1 VAVTIQQIADAAG
14 VSRGTVDRAL
24 NNRGR
29 VDPDVAQN
37 IRQIAEELGYIK
49 KPRKTGPGK
58 KKICR
63 IGIVTQLAGASFMI
77 KINQGIREA
86 AEELRDRGVEVIL
99 KESMSVDEKEQIR
112 AIRELV
118 SEGID
123 GLALMPVDSEA
134 VRVEINRVIEQE
146 EIPVVTFNSDIVG
159 TKRICFV
166 GMDNKKSGRTAAGLM
181 KLMTGGTGK
190 VLVITGY
197 FTNHSNN
204 SRVAGFIEE
213 LKDSCPEMEVVGV
226 QGSFDD
232 AEEVEKIIVNTMHTI
247 PDLNGILT
255 VSGGQAGIK
264 KAFQSL
270 KPEKRPYVVIYDQT
284 PRNERALRENFAD
297 FLIDQNG
304 YVQGY
309 RPPHILADLL
319 QKKIQPPAE
328 MILTDIIIKTK
339 DNL

>member
-1 VAVTIQQIADAAG
+1 
-14 VSRGTVDRAL
+14 
-24 NNRGR
+24 
-29 VDPDVAQN
+29 
-37 IRQIAEELGYIK
+37 
-49 KPRKTGPGK
+49 
-58 KKICR
+58 
-63 IGIVTQLAGASFMI
+63 
-77 KINQGIREA
+77 
-86 AEELRDRGVEVIL
+86 
-99 KESMSVDEKEQIR
+99 
-112 AIRELV
+112 
-118 SEGID
+118 
-123 GLALMPVDSEA
+123 
-134 VRVEINRVIEQE
+134 
-146 EIPVVTFNSDIVG
+146 
-159 TKRICFV
+159 
-166 GMDNKKSGRTAAGLM
+166 
-181 KLMTGGTGK
+181 
-190 VLVITGY
+190 
-197 FTNHSNN
+197 
-204 SRVAGFIEE
+204 
-213 LKDSCPEMEVVGV
+213 
-226 QGSFDD
+226 
-232 AEEVEKIIVNTMHTI
+232 MHTI

>member
-1 VAVTIQQIADAAG
+1 MNENVRKGILYNTAVIALCFLLTSTGYLAWVYNLAKMVSPQTADALTMVAG
-14 VSRGTVDRAL
+14 YL
-24 NNRGR
+24 F
-29 VDPDVAQN
+29 Q
-37 IRQIAEELGYIK
+37 
-49 KPRKTGPGK
+49 
-58 KKICR
+58 
-63 IGIVTQLAGASFMI
+63 
-77 KINQGIREA
+77 
-86 AEELRDRGVEVIL
+86 
-99 KESMSVDEKEQIR
+99 
-112 AIRELV
+112 
-118 SEGID
+118 
-123 GLALMPVDSEA
+123 
-134 VRVEINRVIEQE
+134 
-146 EIPVVTFNSDIVG
+146 
-159 TKRICFV
+159 
-166 GMDNKKSGRTAAGLM
+166 AAGIGLFAFFVQRGSFQAERYMYTALILYILFLFPSILAHSLTLAAVSGMFMNLLCGFIAGYYLM

-270 KPEKRPYVVIYDQT
+270 KQEKRPYVVIYDQT

-319 QKKIQPPAE
+319 QKKIQPPEE
-328 MILTDIIIKTK
+328 MILTDIIIRTK